1 MWRRVDT
8 LRPGAAFDFSPMEAA
23 AVESEARRIGANA
36 HNVKDGLALRFKL
49 EEGFAHSYVEKI
61 WGLYT

>member
-1 MWRRVDT
+1 
-8 LRPGAAFDFSPMEAA
+8 MEAA